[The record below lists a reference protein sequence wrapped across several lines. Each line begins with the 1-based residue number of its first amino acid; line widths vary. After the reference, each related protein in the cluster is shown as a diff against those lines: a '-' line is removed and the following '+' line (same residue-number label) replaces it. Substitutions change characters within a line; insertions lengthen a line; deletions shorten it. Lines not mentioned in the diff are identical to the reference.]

1 MAGSVHLID
10 RRLNGGNKSATNRQR
25 FIRRYRQ
32 QLKRAVGD
40 MIDRRSITDIGGGGE
55 VNLPARDISEP
66 SFRHGPGG
74 NRETVHPGNRE
85 FSPGDTIRR
94 PQGGGGGGVGG
105 EAGEGESA
113 DTFVFTLSRDEF
125 LNIFFDDLE
134 LPHLVRNYLG
144 AVQQKKMARAG
155 YVVEGSPT
163 NLSVPRTMKSSLG
176 RRVAL
181 SAPIRRELDA
191 AAAALAEA
199 RVRPSDAAEIER
211 LEMQVADIEARLKR
225 VPFLDDLD
233 LRYRH
238 RVFMP
243 QPVARAVMFCLM
255 DVSAS
260 MDERKKDVAKRFF
273 TLLYLFLSRKY
284 EKVEIVFV
292 RHTDNAEE
300 VDENAFFHDPKSGG
314 TVVLSALELMHEIQ
328 VARFPADQWN
338 IYAAQASD
346 GDAFGSDAGKSA
358 RFLGEK
364 IAPACRYFAY
374 VEVPD
379 GRDARQSSLWVEYDT
394 LASTTPNFA
403 MRRVC
408 DRDDIY
414 PVFHELFRK
423 ETA

>member
-10 RRLNGGNKSATNRQR
+10 RRYNSGNKSATNRQR
-25 FIRRYRQ
+25 FIRRYKE

-40 MIDRRSITDIGGGGE
+40 MVDRRSITDIDGGGE

-66 SFRHGPGG
+66 SFRHGQGG

-85 FSPGDTIRR
+85 FSPGDTIQR
-94 PQGGGGGGVGG
+94 PQGGEGGGGGG
-105 EAGEGESA
+105 EPGEGEST
-113 DTFVFTLSRDEF
+113 DSFVFTLSREEF
-125 LNIFFDDLE
+125 LNIFFEDLE
-134 LPHLVRNYLG
+134 LPRLVRNFLG
-144 AVQQKKMARAG
+144 TVQQKKMVRAG
-155 YVVEGSPT
+155 YIVEGAPT
-163 NLSVPRTMKSSLG
+163 NLSVPRTMKNSLG

-181 SAPIRRELDA
+181 SAPIRRELEA
-191 AAAALAEA
+191 VTAELAEA
-199 RVRPSDAAEIER
+199 RARPAAPAEIAR
-211 LEMQVADIEARLKR
+211 LEARVVELEARLKR

-238 RVFMP
+238 RVYVP

-260 MDERKKDVAKRFF
+260 MDERKKDIAKRFF

-284 EKVEIVFV
+284 EKVEVVFV

-300 VDENAFFHDPKSGG
+300 VDENTFFHDPKSGG

-328 VARFPADQWN
+328 AERYPAGQWN

-364 IAPACRYFAY
+364 IIPACRYYAY

-379 GRDARQSSLWVEYDT
+379 GQDARQSSLWVEYDT
-394 LASTTPNFA
+394 LTATAPNFA

-408 DRDDIY
+408 EREEIY
-414 PVFHELFRK
+414 PVFHELFKK

>member
-1 MAGSVHLID
+1 M
-10 RRLNGGNKSATNRQR
+10 
-25 FIRRYRQ
+25 
-32 QLKRAVGD
+32 
-40 MIDRRSITDIGGGGE
+40 
-55 VNLPARDISEP
+55 
-66 SFRHGPGG
+66 
-74 NRETVHPGNRE
+74 
-85 FSPGDTIRR
+85 
-94 PQGGGGGGVGG
+94 
-105 EAGEGESA
+105 
-113 DTFVFTLSRDEF
+113 
-125 LNIFFDDLE
+125 
-134 LPHLVRNYLG
+134 
-144 AVQQKKMARAG
+144 
-155 YVVEGSPT
+155 
-163 NLSVPRTMKSSLG
+163 
-176 RRVAL
+176 
-181 SAPIRRELDA
+181 
-191 AAAALAEA
+191 
-199 RVRPSDAAEIER
+199 
-211 LEMQVADIEARLKR
+211 
-225 VPFLDDLD
+225 
-233 LRYRH
+233 
-238 RVFMP
+238 
-243 QPVARAVMFCLM
+243 
-255 DVSAS
+255 
-260 MDERKKDVAKRFF
+260 
-273 TLLYLFLSRKY
+273 
-284 EKVEIVFV
+284 FV

-300 VDENAFFHDPKSGG
+300 VDENTFFHDPKSGG

>member
-25 FIRRYRQ
+25 FIRRYKE

-40 MIDRRSITDIGGGGE
+40 MIDKQSITDIGGGGE

-94 PQGGGGGGVGG
+94 PSGGGAGGGGSG
-105 EAGEGESA
+105 AGEGESSDA
-113 DTFVFTLSRDEF
+113 FVFTLSREEF
-125 LNIFFDDLE
+125 LNIFFEDLE

-144 AVQQKKMARAG
+144 TLQQKKMARAG
-155 YVVEGSPT
+155 YVLEGAPT

-191 AAAALAEA
+191 ANAALSEA
-199 RVRPSDAAEIER
+199 RSLPSEAEELAR
-211 LEMQVADIEARLKR
+211 LEAVVAEIEARLKR

-238 RVFMP
+238 RVAVP
-243 QPVARAVMFCLM
+243 QPLARAVMFCLM

-300 VDENAFFHDPKSGG
+300 VDENTFFHDPKSGG

-379 GRDARQSSLWVEYDT
+379 GRDSRQSSLWVEYDT

>member
-1 MAGSVHLID
+1 MAGSIHLID
-10 RRLNGGNKSATNRQR
+10 RRYNSGNKSATNRQR
-25 FIRRYRQ
+25 FIRRYKD

-40 MIDRRSITDIGGGGE
+40 MVDQRSITDIDGGGE

-66 SFRHGPGG
+66 SFRHGQGG

-85 FSPGDTIRR
+85 FTPGDTIQR
-94 PQGGGGGGVGG
+94 PQGGEGGGGGS
-105 EAGEGESA
+105 EAGEGEATDS
-113 DTFVFTLSRDEF
+113 FVFTLSREEF

-134 LPHLVRNYLG
+134 LPRLVRNYLG
-144 AVQQKKMARAG
+144 TVQQKKMVRAG
-155 YVVEGSPT
+155 YVVAGAPT
-163 NLSVPRTMKSSLG
+163 NLSVPRTMKNSLG

-181 SAPIRRELDA
+181 SSPIRRELDA
-191 AAAALAEA
+191 ALNALGEA
-199 RVRPSDAAEIER
+199 RGRAGAQDEVSR
-211 LEMQVADIEARLKR
+211 LEAEVAELEARLTR

-238 RVFMP
+238 RVYVP

-260 MDERKKDVAKRFF
+260 MDERKKDIAKRFF

-284 EKVEIVFV
+284 EKIEVVFV

-300 VDENAFFHDPKSGG
+300 VDENTFFQDPKSGG
-314 TVVLSALELMHEIQ
+314 TVVLSALELMHQIQ
-328 VARFPADQWN
+328 AERFPMSQWN
-338 IYAAQASD
+338 IYVAQASD
-346 GDAFGSDAGKSA
+346 GDAFGSDAGKSS

-364 IAPACRYFAY
+364 IIPVCRYFAY
-374 VEVPD
+374 VEIPD
-379 GRDARQSSLWVEYDT
+379 GQDARQSSLWVEYDT
-394 LASTTPNFA
+394 LTATAPNFA

-408 DRDDIY
+408 ERDEIY
-414 PVFHELFRK
+414 PVFHELFKK

>member
-10 RRLNGGNKSATNRQR
+10 RRYNSGNKSATNRSR
-25 FIRRYRQ
+25 FIRRYKE

-40 MIDRRSITDIGGGGE
+40 MVDQRSITDIEGGGE

-66 SFRHGPGG
+66 SFRHGQGG

-85 FSPGDTIRR
+85 FTPGDTIQR
-94 PQGGGGGGVGG
+94 PQGGEGGGGGGDP
-105 EAGEGESA
+105 GEGEST
-113 DTFVFTLSRDEF
+113 DSFVFTLSREEF
-125 LNIFFDDLE
+125 LNIFFEDLE
-134 LPHLVRNYLG
+134 LPRLVRNYLG
-144 AVQQKKMARAG
+144 AVQQKKMVRAG
-155 YVVEGSPT
+155 YIVEGAPT
-163 NLSVPRTMKSSLG
+163 NLSVPRTMKNSLG

-191 AAAALAEA
+191 AVAALAQAREA
-199 RVRPSDAAEIER
+199 GLAEEVTR
-211 LEMQVADIEARLKR
+211 LEAQIVELEARLRR

-238 RVFMP
+238 RVFVP

-260 MDERKKDVAKRFF
+260 MDERKKDIAKRFF

-300 VDENAFFHDPKSGG
+300 VDENTFFHDPKSGG

-328 VARFPADQWN
+328 AERYPMGQWN
-338 IYAAQASD
+338 IYTAQASD
-346 GDAFGSDAGKSA
+346 GDAIGSDAGKSA
-358 RFLGEK
+358 RILGEK
-364 IAPACRYFAY
+364 IIPVCRYFAY

-379 GRDARQSSLWVEYDT
+379 GQAARQSSLWVEYDT
-394 LASTTPNFA
+394 LSATAPNFA

-408 DRDDIY
+408 ERDEIY
-414 PVFHELFRK
+414 PVFHELFKK

>member
-25 FIRRYRQ
+25 FIRRYKE

-40 MIDRRSITDIGGGGE
+40 LVDKRSITDIDGGGE

-85 FSPGDTIRR
+85 FSPGDTIQR
-94 PQGGGGGGVGG
+94 PQGGEGGGGG
-105 EAGEGESA
+105 EPGEGESTDA
-113 DTFVFTLSRDEF
+113 FVFTLSREEF
-125 LNIFFDDLE
+125 LSIFFDDLE
-134 LPHLVRNYLG
+134 LPNLVRNYLG
-144 AVQQKKMARAG
+144 AVQQRKMVRAG

-163 NLSVPRTMKSSLG
+163 NLSVPRTMTRSLG
-176 RRVAL
+176 RRMAL
-181 SAPIRRELDA
+181 SAPIRRELEA
-191 AAAALAEA
+191 AGHALAEA
-199 RVRPSDAAEIER
+199 QARGAPADELAR
-211 LEMQVADIEARLKR
+211 LEAVVADIEARLMR

-238 RVFMP
+238 RVFVP

-300 VDENAFFHDPKSGG
+300 VDEATFFHDPKSGG
-314 TVVLSALELMHEIQ
+314 TVVLSALELMHQIQ
-328 VARFPADQWN
+328 AERFPVGQWN

-364 IAPACRYFAY
+364 IIPACRYFAY

-379 GRDARQSSLWVEYDT
+379 GKDARQSSLWVEYDT
-394 LASTTPNFA
+394 LTSTAPNFA

-408 DRDDIY
+408 ERDEIY
-414 PVFHELFRK
+414 PVFHELFKK
-423 ETA
+423 EAT